1 MELVN
6 AQAYLSTQDQAP
18 CARARLP
25 PAHVNRRWPRG
36 IEAAPLE
43 GTPAP
48 ERSQQSACQARP
60 LVGFSNTAV
69 DYLLWRWQSQVKRSF
84 RLTRSTDIMRV
95 RRSGKS
101 YAHPLV
107 VLYVLQSDF
116 PETRVG
122 VSAGVAVGNAVKRN
136 RAKRLLRAA
145 MSELVSAIVPGFNML
160 LVARSPLADAN
171 VFQTREALSIL
182 LKRAGL
188 LAKSYEF

>member
-1 MELVN
+1 
-6 AQAYLSTQDQAP
+6 
-18 CARARLP
+18 
-25 PAHVNRRWPRG
+25 
-36 IEAAPLE
+36 
-43 GTPAP
+43 
-48 ERSQQSACQARP
+48 
-60 LVGFSNTAV
+60 
-69 DYLLWRWQSQVKRSF
+69 
-84 RLTRSTDIMRV
+84 MRV

-107 VLYVLQSDF
+107 VLYVLQSDL

-145 MSELVSAIVPGFNML
+145 MSELISATVPGSNLL

-188 LAKSYEF
+188 LARSYEF